1 MTLLMVEGLDVHYGK
16 IRAVLG
22 LDLAVEDGEI
32 VTLVGVNGA
41 GKSSTI
47 RAICG
52 VETPAAGR
60 IEFAGQRLDRLPAH
74 RIMALGVAHVPE
86 GRQIFTNMT
95 LCENLLLGACHRTDQ
110 DQIARDIET
119 DLDLF
124 PRLQGR
130 LDERAYNLSGGELQ
144 MLALLRGLMARPRL
158 LLLDEPSLGLA
169 PLVVKDLFR
178 LIRTLRDRGVTIL
191 LVEQNVRQAL
201 TVADRGY
208 VMESGQLILSDKAQ
222 DLLADEQVVHAYLG
236 VKSLSLCFR
245 TINDEPVQ
253 IGSKPPHLRSVV
265 APTRL
270 QFTGMFLKQSFTGEP
285 MFPVA

>member
-1 MTLLMVEGLDVHYGK
+1 MTLLTVEGLDVRYGK
-16 IRAVLG
+16 IRAVVG
-22 LDLAVEDGEI
+22 LNLAVNDGEI

-95 LCENLLLGACHRTDQ
+95 LRENLLLGACHRKDQ
-110 DQIARDIET
+110 DQVARDIET
-119 DLDLF
+119 DLELF
-124 PRLQGR
+124 PRLRGR

-208 VMESGQLILSDKAQ
+208 VMESGRLILSGKAQ
-222 DLLADEQVVHAYLG
+222 YLLADDQVAHAYLG
-236 VKSLSLCFR
+236 VKR
-245 TINDEPVQ
+245 Q
-253 IGSKPPHLRSVV
+253 SKYSN
-265 APTRL
+265 
-270 QFTGMFLKQSFTGEP
+270 
-285 MFPVA
+285 

>member
-1 MTLLMVEGLDVHYGK
+1 MTLLMVEGLDVRYGK
-16 IRAVLG
+16 IRAVVG
-22 LDLAVEDGEI
+22 LDLAVDDGEI
-32 VTLVGVNGA
+32 VALVGVNGA

-52 VETPAAGR
+52 IETPAAGR

-74 RIMALGVAHVPE
+74 RIMALGVTHVPE

-95 LCENLLLGACHRTDQ
+95 LRENLLLGAYHRQDQ
-110 DQIARDIET
+110 DQVARDIET
-119 DLDLF
+119 DLELF

-178 LIRTLRDRGVTIL
+178 LIRRLRDRGVTIL
-191 LVEQNVRQAL
+191 LVEQNVHQAL
-201 TVADRGY
+201 SVADRGY
-208 VMESGQLILSDKAQ
+208 VMESGQLILSGKAQ
-222 DLLADEQVVHAYLG
+222 DLLADDQVAQAYLG
-236 VKSLSLCFR
+236 VKR
-245 TINDEPVQ
+245 Q
-253 IGSKPPHLRSVV
+253 SKHSD
-265 APTRL
+265 
-270 QFTGMFLKQSFTGEP
+270 
-285 MFPVA
+285 

>member
-1 MTLLMVEGLDVHYGK
+1 MTLLTVEGLDVRYGK
-16 IRAVLG
+16 IRAVVG
-22 LDLAVEDGEI
+22 LDLAVNDGEI

-95 LCENLLLGACHRTDQ
+95 LRENLLLGAYHRKDQ
-110 DQIARDIET
+110 DQVARDIET
-119 DLDLF
+119 DLELF

-208 VMESGQLILSDKAQ
+208 VMESGRLILSGKAQ
-222 DLLADEQVVHAYLG
+222 DLLADDQVAHAYLG
-236 VKSLSLCFR
+236 VKR
-245 TINDEPVQ
+245 Q
-253 IGSKPPHLRSVV
+253 SKHSD
-265 APTRL
+265 
-270 QFTGMFLKQSFTGEP
+270 
-285 MFPVA
+285 

>member
-1 MTLLMVEGLDVHYGK
+1 MTLLTVEGLDVRYGK
-16 IRAVLG
+16 IRAVVG
-22 LDLAVEDGEI
+22 LDLAVNDGEI

-60 IEFAGQRLDRLPAH
+60 IEFAGRRLDRLPAH

-95 LCENLLLGACHRTDQ
+95 LRENLLLGAYHRRDQ
-110 DQIARDIET
+110 DQVARDIET
-119 DLDLF
+119 DLELF
-124 PRLQGR
+124 PRLRGR

-208 VMESGQLILSDKAQ
+208 VMESGRLILSGKAQ
-222 DLLADEQVVHAYLG
+222 DLLADDQVAHAYLG
-236 VKSLSLCFR
+236 VKR
-245 TINDEPVQ
+245 Q
-253 IGSKPPHLRSVV
+253 SKY
-265 APTRL
+265 
-270 QFTGMFLKQSFTGEP
+270 GD
-285 MFPVA
+285 

>member
-1 MTLLMVEGLDVHYGK
+1 MTLLTVEGLDVRYGK
-16 IRAVLG
+16 IRAVID
-22 LDLAVEDGEI
+22 LDLAVNDGEI

-95 LCENLLLGACHRTDQ
+95 LRENLLVGAYHREDQ
-110 DQIARDIET
+110 DQVARDIET
-119 DLDLF
+119 DLELF

-130 LDERAYNLSGGELQ
+130 LGERAYNLSGGELQ
-144 MLALLRGLMARPRL
+144 MLALLRGLVARPRL

-178 LIRTLRDRGVTIL
+178 LIRTLKGRGVTIL

-208 VMESGQLILSDKAQ
+208 VMESGQLILSGDAQ
-222 DLLADEQVVHAYLG
+222 DLLADEQVAHAYLG
-236 VKSLSLCFR
+236 VKR
-245 TINDEPVQ
+245 
-253 IGSKPPHLRSVV
+253 
-265 APTRL
+265 
-270 QFTGMFLKQSFTGEP
+270 QSQYNR
-285 MFPVA
+285 

>member
-1 MTLLMVEGLDVHYGK
+1 MPLLTVEGLDVRYGK
-16 IRAVLG
+16 IRAVVG
-22 LDLAVEDGEI
+22 LDLAVNDGEI

-74 RIMALGVAHVPE
+74 RIMALGITHVPE

-95 LCENLLLGACHRTDQ
+95 LRENLLLGAYHRQDQ
-110 DQIARDIET
+110 DQVARDIET
-119 DLDLF
+119 DLELF
-124 PRLQGR
+124 PLLQGR

-191 LVEQNVRQAL
+191 LVEQNLRQAL
-201 TVADRGY
+201 SVADRGY
-208 VMESGQLILSDKAQ
+208 VMESGRMILSGKAQ
-222 DLLADEQVVHAYLG
+222 DLLSDDQVMQAYLG
-236 VKSLSLCFR
+236 VKR
-245 TINDEPVQ
+245 
-253 IGSKPPHLRSVV
+253 RSID
-265 APTRL
+265 
-270 QFTGMFLKQSFTGEP
+270 SD
-285 MFPVA
+285 

>member
-1 MTLLMVEGLDVHYGK
+1 MTLLTVEGLDVRYGK
-16 IRAVLG
+16 IRAVVG
-22 LDLAVEDGEI
+22 LDLAVNDGEI

-52 VETPAAGR
+52 VETPVAGR

-74 RIMALGVAHVPE
+74 RIMALGITHVPE

-95 LCENLLLGACHRTDQ
+95 LRENLLLGAYHRQDQ
-110 DQIARDIET
+110 DQVARDIET
-119 DLDLF
+119 DLELF
-124 PRLQGR
+124 PLLQGR

-191 LVEQNVRQAL
+191 LVEQNLRQAL
-201 TVADRGY
+201 SVADRGY
-208 VMESGQLILSDKAQ
+208 VMESGRMILSGKAQ
-222 DLLADEQVVHAYLG
+222 DLLSDDQVMQAYLG
-236 VKSLSLCFR
+236 VKR
-245 TINDEPVQ
+245 
-253 IGSKPPHLRSVV
+253 RSID
-265 APTRL
+265 
-270 QFTGMFLKQSFTGEP
+270 SD
-285 MFPVA
+285 

>member
-1 MTLLMVEGLDVHYGK
+1 MTLLMVEGLDVRYGK
-16 IRAVLG
+16 IRAVAG
-22 LDLAVEDGEI
+22 LDLAVNEGEI
-32 VTLVGVNGA
+32 VTLVGGNGA

-95 LCENLLLGACHRTDQ
+95 LRENLLLGAYHRKDQ
-110 DQIARDIET
+110 DQVARDIET
-119 DLDLF
+119 DLELF
-124 PRLQGR
+124 PRLRDR
-130 LDERAYNLSGGELQ
+130 LDERAHNLSGGELQ

-169 PLVVKDLFR
+169 PLVVKDLFG

-208 VMESGQLILSDKAQ
+208 VMEGGRLILSGKAQ
-222 DLLADEQVVHAYLG
+222 DLLADDQVAHAYLG
-236 VKSLSLCFR
+236 VKRQS
-245 TINDEPVQ
+245 
-253 IGSKPPHLRSVV
+253 
-265 APTRL
+265 
-270 QFTGMFLKQSFTGEP
+270 KQSE
-285 MFPVA
+285 